1 MKDDLMRL
9 FGGEWIRNTLDKLAA
24 SGADDISMQYK
35 MFSKRIEGVQKKV
48 EAHNLESR
56 KHVLKYD
63 DVMNKQR
70 EIIYTQRRDVLMGK
84 DMEENVYNMIEGVI
98 NDTVDFYLGGDNP
111 RIDELETAFERI
123 FEQSVHLDTSDKEQ
137 WKTAQK
143 ELAFSIYKEKEEE
156 VAEKGIDMR
165 EIERFIILRIVDM
178 LWMDH
183 IDNMDQLRR
192 GIGLRAY
199 AQRDPLIE
207 YSIEGFDMFDEMI
220 ASIQEQTVTQLFHGR
235 IEVQEV
241 RQPEERKITE
251 GRGGDGNEPKKP
263 VTKDKI
269 GRNEPCPCGSGKKYK
284 NCCGRGK

>member
-1 MKDDLMRL
+1 
-9 FGGEWIRNTLDKLAA
+9 
-24 SGADDISMQYK
+24 
-35 MFSKRIEGVQKKV
+35 
-48 EAHNLESR
+48 
-56 KHVLKYD
+56 
-63 DVMNKQR
+63 
-70 EIIYTQRRDVLMGK
+70 
-84 DMEENVYNMIEGVI
+84 
-98 NDTVDFYLGGDNP
+98 
-111 RIDELETAFERI
+111 
-123 FEQSVHLDTSDKEQ
+123 
-137 WKTAQK
+137 
-143 ELAFSIYKEKEEE
+143 
-156 VAEKGIDMR
+156 MR